1 MTKLKILALMVGLVM
16 LFAIPATV
24 SAQRVPPH
32 VFVGSTING
41 AAATDGTV
49 IAAMVNDVQVA
60 TATVVD
66 GNFVLVVDQGDEIFA
81 GMMVHF
87 TVDGAD
93 AAETPAWVQGGGTE
107 VSLTMAAPAQAT
119 ATPEPVATV
128 VPGSGQGGAVGAVGS
143 EGPEGPQG
151 ARGARGSAGADGSD
165 GSAGARGSAGA
176 DGQDGAD
183 GAAGSDGSG
192 GSAGS
197 AGPAGSA
204 GVAGAAGEDGG
215 SGLGIVALILAIIAI
230 VIAGGAV
237 AMGRR
242 S

>member
-128 VPGSGQGGAVGAVGS
+128 VPGSGRSGRSGRIGRTGRT
-143 EGPEGPQG
+143 
-151 ARGARGSAGADGSD
+151 ARRTGCSRV
-165 GSAGARGSAGA
+165 RRRRRFRR
-176 DGQDGAD
+176 
-183 GAAGSDGSG
+183 
-192 GSAGS
+192 
-197 AGPAGSA
+197 
-204 GVAGAAGEDGG
+204 
-215 SGLGIVALILAIIAI
+215 LGWSPRF
-230 VIAGGAV
+230 GWRRRT
-237 AMGRR
+237 RR
-242 S
+242 SGRSGR